1 MIEELEK
8 EQPIAMMIQRYL
20 DNNNIKVSHPL
31 LPLHIEEMLTRQNYH
46 KIADDEVVI
55 KKSVYEELRNRAEEV
70 FNEMTKRMKAE
81 VAIERKMG
89 KHYVE
94 QAKRETVKEVLQ
106 ELFPKEDLTVEHDF
120 DIGADGKEREYELRY
135 FIIYE
140 DEIKNIANKF
150 SIDLEDHHE
159 QKRND

>member
-1 MIEELEK
+1 MTVNKNEMIEDLEK

-31 LPLHIEEMLTRQNYH
+31 LPLHIEEMLTRQNYR

-55 KKSVYEELRNRAEEV
+55 KKCVYEELQNRAEEL
-70 FNEMTKRMKAE
+70 FNDMTQRRNVE
-81 VAIERKMG
+81 IAIEIKMRKQ
-89 KHYVE
+89 YVE
-94 QAKRETVKEVLQ
+94 QAKRETTKEVLQ
-106 ELFPKEDLTVEHDF
+106 KLFPKENLTVEHDF

-140 DEIKNIANKF
+140 DEIKDIANKF
-150 SIDLEDHHE
+150 SIDLED
-159 QKRND
+159 